1 MRPLPSAKGWGT
13 GKTARAAR
21 RAARKAARGL
31 LLDIIIHQPSG
42 GAPERTLPVQGL
54 RRFGPSPFPGTG
66 FCSGAWLGM
75 ALGGLVADIGVGE
88 LESLGLQHVAQARQG
103 LLQGIANGGLAA
115 DKMDLGLV
123 VLGADP
129 HL

>member
-13 GKTARAAR
+13 GKTARAAG

-42 GAPERTLPVQGL
+42 GAPERTLPFQGL

-66 FCSGAWLGM
+66 FCSGAWLGI
-75 ALGGLVADIGVGE
+75 ALGGLVVDICVGV
-88 LESLGLQHVAQARQG
+88 LEALCLQQDGQSCRG
-103 LLQGIANGGLAA
+103 
-115 DKMDLGLV
+115 
-123 VLGADP
+123 
-129 HL
+129 